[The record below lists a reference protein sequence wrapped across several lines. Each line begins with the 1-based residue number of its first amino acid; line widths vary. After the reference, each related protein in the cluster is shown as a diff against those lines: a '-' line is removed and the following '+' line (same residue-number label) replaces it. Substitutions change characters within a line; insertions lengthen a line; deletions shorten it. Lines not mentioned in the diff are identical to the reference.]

1 MSYSKDSDG
10 LYTLTKRSDNR
21 IDLNENTFNAT
32 SLEIKSGTS
41 AMKIFETDDTM
52 PTAAL
57 SSCCTT
63 ATTTPSTRH

>member
-32 SLEIKSGTS
+32 GLEIKSGTS
-41 AMKIFETDDTM
+41 AMKIFATDDYY
-52 PTAAL
+52 AN
-57 SSCCTT
+57 SSTIFLL
-63 ATTTPSTRH
+63 